1 MYKKQRLDVSVW
13 KHTGK
18 SIFIDDGSKKINII
32 LLGYNE
38 DTYILKAYEDA
49 YGLTFEAAEDND
61 GVPFVTIT
69 KGGKAIRRMNANEL
83 IEKLLK

>member
-18 SIFIDDGSKKINII
+18 SLFSDEGSKRINIR

-38 DTYILKAYEDA
+38 DTNILKAYEDA

-69 KGGKAIRRMNANEL
+69 KGGQSIRRMNANEL

>member
-18 SIFIDDGSKKINII
+18 SVFTDDGSKRISIK

-49 YGLTFEAAEDND
+49 YGIIFEAAEDND

-69 KGGKAIRRMNANEL
+69 KGGQAIRRMNTNEL